1 MPIPAIGAA
10 LGALGSLASSAA
22 ASTATAIGT
31 QAGRTALMQGAKELG
46 KKGAKK
52 VGEAAAQKV
61 ADLDP
66 MDAAMSSLN
75 ASAERNRK
83 ADEEMRRRTA
93 DKASGQQS
101 TTAGFGQ

>member
-10 LGALGSLASSAA
+10 LGALGSLA
-22 ASTATAIGT
+22 ASTATAVGT
-31 QAGRTALMQGAKELG
+31 AAGRKALMHGAKELG
-46 KKGAKK
+46 KKGAKEGAKK
-52 VGEAAAQKV
+52 VGVAAAQKV
-61 ADLDP
+61 ADFDP

-75 ASAERNRK
+75 ASAERNRQ

-101 TTAGFGQ
+101 TTTGFGQ

>member
-1 MPIPAIGAA
+1 MPVPAIGAA
-10 LGALGSLASSAA
+10 LGALSNV
-22 ASTATAIGT
+22 
-31 QAGRTALMQGAKELG
+31 AGRTALMQGAKELG

-61 ADLDP
+61 ADFDP

-75 ASAERNRK
+75 ASAERNRQ

-93 DKASGQQS
+93 EKASGQQS

>member
-1 MPIPAIGAA
+1 MPVVFSP
-10 LGALGSLASSAA
+10 
-22 ASTATAIGT
+22 
-31 QAGRTALMQGAKELG
+31 
-46 KKGAKK
+46 
-52 VGEAAAQKV
+52 GEPETRPLEPDSIVYTTAQKV

-66 MDAAMSSLN
+66 MEAAMSSLN

-101 TTAGFGQ
+101 TTAVFGQ

>member
-1 MPIPAIGAA
+1 MARIKFGTSGWRAI
-10 LGALGSLASSAA
+10 LAEEF
-22 ASTATAIGT
+22 TIDNVRIVCQAI
-31 QAGRTALMQGAKELG
+31 ADYLKE
-46 KKGAKK
+46 KGAKK

-61 ADLDP
+61 ADFDP